1 MSRATLALSEIP
13 WYQISAA
20 MAAMVAA
27 PAVDMTCS
35 VLKSMV
41 DLMTLP
47 EPNTNKCSTNN
58 LDEAACVNTFITRQ
72 DGTGD
77 YSPCEYSLVDL
88 NGESRYKPDDDY
100 DTRCH
105 SSQVR
110 L

>member
-1 MSRATLALSEIP
+1 
-13 WYQISAA
+13 
-20 MAAMVAA
+20 
-27 PAVDMTCS
+27 
-35 VLKSMV
+35 
-41 DLMTLP
+41 MTLP
-47 EPNTNKCSTNN
+47 EPNTNKCTTNN
-58 LDEAACVNTFITRQ
+58 LDEAACVNTFITRT

-77 YSPCEYSLVDL
+77 YSPCEYSLVNSQ